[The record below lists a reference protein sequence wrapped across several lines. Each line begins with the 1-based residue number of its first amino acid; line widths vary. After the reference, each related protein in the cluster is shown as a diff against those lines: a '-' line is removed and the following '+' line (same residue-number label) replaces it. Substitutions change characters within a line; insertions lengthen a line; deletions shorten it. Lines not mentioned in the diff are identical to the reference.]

1 MQFLLYHYVHLL
13 LHNTNSDI
21 VFYLIQMLK
30 FNLTRHS
37 LNGRINILPYP

>member
-1 MQFLLYHYVHLL
+1 MQFLLYHVHLL

-30 FNLTRHS
+30 CNLTRHS
-37 LNGRINILPYP
+37 LYGRINILPYP